1 MHINTNID
9 YEGLLLVAIR
19 KWEEIN
25 AYLRTKS
32 YLAPEVLRER
42 EAKREEYYRWQQE
55 NFEDRGLTLHTE
67 VFTGRPVSISITVAG
82 KGG

>member
-9 YEGLLLVAIR
+9 YEGLLLTAIR

-25 AYLRTKS
+25 AYMNRTDS
-32 YLAPEVLRER
+32 SM
-42 EAKREEYYRWQQE
+42 REEYYRWQQE